1 MKFICLEGHCI
12 NPNAIEIARPGKSQA
27 GTATSVISFK
37 SGETIEVSMS
47 TAALACMLNKY

>member
-12 NPNAIEIARPGKSQA
+12 NPSAIEIARPGKTTS
-27 GTATSVISFK
+27 GTETSVISFK
-37 SGETIEVSMS
+37 NGETIEVGMS